1 MTIQN
6 RVATISVVPSAS
18 SLVIKALK
26 EPPRDRKKV
35 KNGMYPYIHNI
46 LFQLILSTIVPH
58 VSLNDLLDFNKR
70 RTLKKNLELLH
81 PELLSVI
88 VWFCGLIQ
96 NVLSYFFDF

>member
-1 MTIQN
+1 
-6 RVATISVVPSAS
+6 VATISVVPSAS

-35 KNGMYPYIHNI
+35 KNGMYGY
-46 LFQLILSTIVPH
+46 LVCELTSTIVPH
-58 VSLNDLLDFNKR
+58 VGYISLHDFNKPSYIK
-70 RTLKKNLELLH
+70 LIAELLH

-96 NVLSYFFDF
+96 DNLR